1 MKIAQLY
8 QYFITLTLV
17 LINLQLSIFN
27 TVHKKKNKDLQGL
40 KGQGKKKK
48 KNKFKGSKKKSFIL
62 YLKAI
67 LQKIKNYT
75 YLRVSF

>member
-8 QYFITLTLV
+8 QYFITLTLI

-40 KGQGKKKK
+40 KGQGKKK
-48 KNKFKGSKKKSFIL
+48 NSKDPRRKVLFYI
-62 YLKAI
+62 
-67 LQKIKNYT
+67 
-75 YLRVSF
+75 

>member
-48 KNKFKGSKKKSFIL
+48 KQIQRIQEEKFYFISKSNSS
-62 YLKAI
+62 
-67 LQKIKNYT
+67 KN
-75 YLRVSF
+75 